1 MTVQEKING
10 DLRVAMKESNKEAKD
25 ILRVVI
31 GEFNRIGKEISDANA
46 TSIIKKMVGNANEMN
61 NISEANFLGKYLPKQ
76 LTEDQ
81 IDMLVSQ
88 IIEDESIDS
97 IKGMGKIMNIL
108 QKEYAGQYDGKLA
121 STIIKDKLK

>member
-61 NISEANFLGKYLPKQ
+61 NISEANFLGRYLPKQ